1 MLRTR
6 LRDALK
12 TAMTGKDGRS
22 VSTLRLILAALKDRD
37 IAARGKGNQ
46 DGVSDDEVLGLLQSM
61 IKQRRESI
69 GLYEKGGRMELA
81 QGEAEEISVIEGF
94 LPEQMSED
102 EVAAVITGVLGEV
115 GAESLKDMGKVM
127 TALKEQFAGQMD
139 FGKASAIVK
148 DRLS

>member
-6 LRDALK
+6 LSDALK
-12 TAMTGKDGRS
+12 AAMKEKDGRS

-94 LPEQMSED
+94 LPEQMGED
-102 EVAAVITGVLGEV
+102 EMAAVITGVVGEV
-115 GAESLKDMGKVM
+115 GAESIKDMGKVM

-148 DRLS
+148 ERLS

>member
-6 LRDALK
+6 LSDALK
-12 TAMTGKDGRS
+12 TAMKGKDGRS

-37 IAARGKGNQ
+37 IAARGKGNP
-46 DGVSDDEVLGLLQSM
+46 DGVPDDEVLGLLQSM

-69 GLYEKGGRMELA
+69 ELYEKGGRMELA

-102 EVAAVITGVLGEV
+102 EIAAVITGVLSEV

-127 TALKEQFAGQMD
+127 TALKEQFAGKMD

-148 DRLS
+148 GRLS